1 MSYTKQTWQAG
12 DEITSAKLNHLED
25 GINNVATEVANFPVE
40 VNNPQDGDTL
50 IYNAA
55 EQKWVSGS
63 NNGDSGGGN
72 LVVHDNNGTLD
83 KTWKEIHDAL
93 GAGYYTIVLYYTESS
108 EQFEQIQIIDAYK
121 EDNYY
126 VKVGIAMLAKIYM
139 TDSKNG
145 YPAIQQ
151 SEIIN

>member
-63 NNGDSGGGN
+63 NNGDSGGV
-72 LVVHDNNGTLD
+72 LVVHVSGQDVLELD
-83 KTWKEIHDAL
+83 RTWNEIHNAFISNGVVLSFDDGIELDAVVAVL
-93 GAGYYTIVLYYTESS
+93 GSEGAYSVVMFDGSS
-108 EQFEQIQIIDAYK
+108 
-121 EDNYY
+121 
-126 VKVGIAMLAKIYM
+126 AMDFFA
-139 TDSKNG
+139 DSPDD
-145 YPAIQQ
+145 YP
-151 SEIIN
+151 NHNLTFG

>member
-25 GINNVATEVANFPVE
+25 GINNIATEVANFPVE

-63 NNGDSGGGN
+63 NNGSDSGGGY
-72 LVVHDNNGTLD
+72 LAVHENNNTLD
-83 KTWKEIHDAL
+83 KTWKEIYDAL
-93 GAGYYTIVLYYTESS
+93 SKGKYVCIAVPDDGTCIQRPITAANSYIYENGSDYTVTASKSMEYETHS
-108 EQFEQIQIIDAYK
+108 E
-121 EDNYY
+121 
-126 VKVGIAMLAKIYM
+126 
-139 TDSKNG
+139 NG
-145 YPAIQQ
+145 YPVYLTPGR
-151 SEIIN
+151 